1 MFNVAI
7 RRYNGQKLRDNV
19 DGRCAVDSIEQ
30 PPPDSC
36 STSPDPGAKA
46 PGNAKLEIA
55 AAKWQDLEVRWKAI
69 LGIEAATDNLR
80 ASIESLLLQ
89 MEASL
94 KKTLT
99 IEEKSYALRADIA
112 QWDRA
117 KNRVHF
123 VLPRMKDFVHRAIW
137 ALGSPERKR
146 LGELYKEHIQPQI
159 PFPEMNEILKQ
170 LEDLQKDWQVLSGL
184 GKAVYQESRA
194 IAADVHG
201 AVSTLQSNAKAQ
213 RIKLANTSKSRFF
226 K

>member
-1 MFNVAI
+1 MNPSE
-7 RRYNGQKLRDNV
+7 N
-19 DGRCAVDSIEQ
+19 
-30 PPPDSC
+30 PDS
-36 STSPDPGAKA
+36 SLNPDPYPLTPADA
-46 PGNAKLEIA
+46 ELEIT
-55 AAKWQDLEVRWKAI
+55 AAKWQDLDARWKAI
-69 LGIEAATDNLR
+69 LGIEAAMDNLR
-80 ASIESLLLQ
+80 ASIEGLLLQ

-112 QWDRA
+112 QWERA
-117 KNRVHF
+117 KNRAHY
-123 VLPRMKDFVHRAIW
+123 VLPKMRDFIHRAIW

-159 PFPEMNEILKQ
+159 PFAEMDEVLKQ
-170 LEDLQKDWQVLSGL
+170 LEDLQKDRQVLSGL

-194 IAADVHG
+194 IAAEVHG
-201 AVSTLQSNAKAQ
+201 AVSTLQNNAKAQ